1 MFENP
6 TTLDVDFGKAAGD
19 YRRHRAGFPP
29 ELLRRLERVYNLGAP
44 GQRVLDLGTGTGTL
58 ARQFALAGC
67 DVTAVDKSA
76 SMVAQAQ
83 QLDLET
89 GVAVEYH
96 VGPAEALPFPSAEFD
111 VVIAGQCWH
120 WFDRAR
126 TAAEV
131 KRVLKPKGA
140 LVIAH
145 FDWIPLDDNVVA
157 LTESLI
163 KKHNPAWT
171 YGDGMGIHPLWM
183 ADVTRAGFKS
193 RETFS
198 FDVDVPYSHADWL
211 GRIRA
216 STGIGAS
223 LPPEKVAAFNEEH
236 AAALKARFPQVMLEV
251 PHRVW
256 AVVARDV

>member
-1 MFENP
+1 MFEKP

-29 ELLRRLERVYNLGAP
+29 ELLSRLQAQYALGLK

-58 ARQFALAGC
+58 ARQFAQAGC
-67 DVTAVDKSA
+67 DVTAIDKSA
-76 SMVAQAQ
+76 AMIAQAE
-83 QLDLET
+83 QLDLEA

-96 VGPAEALPFPSAEFD
+96 VSPAEALPFPAEEFD
-111 VVIAGQCWH
+111 LTIAGQCWH
-120 WFDRAR
+120 WFDRAK
-126 TAAEV
+126 TARQV
-131 KRVLKPKGA
+131 RRVLKSKGA

-145 FDWIPLDDNVVA
+145 FDWIPLDDNVVD

-163 KKHNPAWT
+163 KKHNPAWH
-171 YGDGMGIHPLWM
+171 YGNGMGIHPLWM

-198 FDVDVPYSHADWL
+198 FDVDVPYSHDDWL

-223 LPPEKVAAFNEEH
+223 LTPDKVAAFNDEH
-236 AAALKARFPQVMLEV
+236 AAALKARFPQETLEV

-256 AVVARDV
+256 AVVAR